1 MPSRKQRR
9 RRQKERRH
17 DYEYVYVDEEGRE
30 VPIDPAELRPDRE
43 KPKQNGRRDSKASS
57 ARQRG
62 GGARGVRVAEPPSW
76 ARVRKRAIIVGPL
89 MFVAINFLGR
99 GLTVGAKIIQTAVM
113 MALFLPFSYLMDRTV
128 YRAYLKRTGRDPK
141 AAARR

>member
-30 VPIDPAELRPDRE
+30 VDDAPAPSPATTRAAKGDR
-43 KPKQNGRRDSKASS
+43 

-62 GGARGVRVAEPPSW
+62 AATQGRKVEPPSW
-76 ARVRKRAIIVGPL
+76 RRVGIRALIFAPL
-89 MFVAINFLGR
+89 MFLMVALLYQDLTLTTQVLLTLQMLAMFVPLG
-99 GLTVGAKIIQTAVM
+99 
-113 MALFLPFSYLMDRTV
+113 YLMERFA
-128 YRAYLKRTGRDPK
+128 YRRYLRRTGQ
-141 AAARR
+141 AR